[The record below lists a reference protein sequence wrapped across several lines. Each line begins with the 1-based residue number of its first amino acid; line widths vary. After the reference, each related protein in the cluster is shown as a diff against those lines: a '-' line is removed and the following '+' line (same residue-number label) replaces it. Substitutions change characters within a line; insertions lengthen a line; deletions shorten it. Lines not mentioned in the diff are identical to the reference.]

1 MLKITRSQ
9 RFLHSH
15 YLWGGRYCNTSPSV
29 KKEVSLKER
38 IFLPETT
45 YIRRIKSDDRSSLD
59 RDIFIAG
66 KFDEFYSWQKDD
78 PSRRELP
85 SFCILDG
92 PPYAN
97 GRAHVGHSVNKIL
110 KDFVVKSQALMG
122 HRVNYRTGW
131 DCHGLPIELKI
142 TKNNDATDP
151 VVIREEARKVAN
163 AAIEDQKTSFIRWGV
178 SGDFTNPY
186 KTMDPSYVASELKIL
201 ANLYDRGIVKR
212 HRKPIYF
219 SPSTGTALAEAE
231 LEYNENHK
239 SKAVFFRFPIINTEE
254 VMKRTEHDKTFS
266 IYGLVWTT
274 TPWTLP
280 LNNAIAYSK
289 DMEYL
294 LIEPI
299 GHDNKYHPIKSLYII
314 GKPLLNIV
322 KRAFGDGEIKI
333 HKDISPDTLSKL
345 HYRSCSFTA
354 LGLPFL
360 EGSFVKD
367 DTGTGLV
374 HTSFAHGF
382 NDFLLAKERGFDVEC
397 FVDDKGCYTRDLG
410 YELEGK
416 DVLTDGVKAVLEK
429 FKKDVVCTHDYKHS
443 YPYDWR
449 SKKPVIIKAS
459 SQWFID
465 VEKFSKEAI
474 ERINNK
480 EVIVNC
486 SGTDLS
492 SSLVGTL
499 KNRPSWCISRQR
511 VWGVP
516 IPSVRVEGTT
526 EFKTSKRL
534 IERVGELIE
543 ENNDTDIWW
552 KMDLKDI
559 LTPEIR
565 ESLGINQDDEVVKG
579 NDILDVWFDSGVAWH
594 MLQENGNSSKADLV
608 IEGLDQFRGW
618 FQSLLLTSLAFNNE
632 VPYKQINV
640 HGFVVDDKGKKMS
653 KSLGNVVDPSSVTD
667 GSLKRKALGADGL
680 RLWVGMNASD
690 KYSTIKIG
698 PSTFDAL
705 DKKLDMYRNILR
717 FILGSL
723 KNYNDDKKDIQL
735 NLLDERILYQ
745 LNHYLDVVKNAYTRY
760 SFTCALSALDNFIS
774 NFSSD
779 YISLVRDRV
788 YCHPIGSPLHN
799 GAIYTI
805 NKVGTSISHSI
816 SPILPHL
823 STEFFM
829 HHPIYCKNPEV
840 SLRVPFDNLYVS
852 DDIFKTPNLEDTI
865 NVVKRI
871 SKIANSVAHEGK
883 MDVTKR
889 CLCIEVPNNSIENSI
904 LNSIPANE
912 LVEIFGVSEVS
923 IGTTKD
929 NEITETSPENSI
941 KCTFEST
948 KGKFC
953 QRCRRHFKTT
963 PGVFCSRC
971 EEAIK
976 YFL

>member
-1 MLKITRSQ
+1 MLKIARSQ

-15 YLWGGRYCNTSPSV
+15 YLWSGRYCNTSPNV
-29 KKEVSLKER
+29 DKEVPLKKK
-38 IFLPETT
+38 IFLPETS
-45 YIRRIKSDDRSSLD
+45 YERRIKTDERSSLD

-78 PSRRELP
+78 PSRSELP

-110 KDFVVKSQALMG
+110 KDFVVKSQALLG
-122 HRVNYRTGW
+122 HRVNYRAGW

-142 TKNNDATDP
+142 TKNKDATDP
-151 VVIREEARKVAN
+151 VTIREEARKVAN

-178 SGDFTNPY
+178 SGDFINPY
-186 KTMDPSYVASELKIL
+186 KTMDPSYVVSELKIL
-201 ANLYDRGIVKR
+201 GNLYDRGIVR
-212 HRKPIYF
+212 RDRKPVYF

-254 VMKRTEHDKTFS
+254 VMKRTEHEKTFS

-280 LNNAIAYSK
+280 LNNAITYSK

-294 LIEPI
+294 LIEPMD
-299 GHDNKYHPIKSLYII
+299 HDNKCHAIKSLYII
-314 GKPLLNIV
+314 GKPLLNEV
-322 KRAFGDGEIKI
+322 KKAFGDCEIKI
-333 HKDISPDTLSKL
+333 HKNISPDVLSKL
-345 HYRSCSFTA
+345 HYRSCSFTS

-367 DTGTGLV
+367 DIGTGLV

-382 NDFLLAKERGFDVEC
+382 NDFSLAKERGFDVEC

-416 DVLTDGVKAVLEK
+416 NVLTEGVKAVLEK
-429 FKKDVVCTHDYKHS
+429 FKKDVVYTYDYKHS

-465 VEKFSKEAI
+465 VGKFSKEAV
-474 ERINNK
+474 ERITNK

-486 SGTDLS
+486 AGTDLS

-526 EFKTSKRL
+526 DFKTSKQL
-534 IERVGELIE
+534 IERVAKLIE
-543 ENNDTDIWW
+543 ESNDTDIWW

-565 ESLGINQDDEVVKG
+565 GSLGINQDDEVVKG

-594 MLQENGNSSKADLV
+594 MLQENNNSSKADLV

-632 VPYKQINV
+632 IPYKQINV

-653 KSLGNVVDPSSVTD
+653 KSLGNVIDPSSVTD

-680 RLWVGMNASD
+680 RLWVGMNGSD

-698 PSTFDAL
+698 PTTFDAL
-705 DKKLDMYRNILR
+705 DKKLDMYRSTLR

-723 KNYNDDKKDIQL
+723 KTYNDDKKDIQL

-745 LNHYLDVVKNAYTRY
+745 LNRYLDVVKNAYSRY
-760 SFTCALSALDNFIS
+760 SFSRALAALDNFIS

-788 YCHPIGSPLHN
+788 YCHPIDSPLHN

-805 NKVGTSISHSI
+805 NKVGTSVSHSI

-829 HHPIYCKNPEV
+829 HHPIYRQNPEV

-852 DDIFKTPNLEDTI
+852 EDIFKTPNLEDTI
-865 NVVKRI
+865 NVIKRI
-871 SKIANSVAHEGK
+871 FKVANNVAYQEKI
-883 MDVTKR
+883 DVTKR
-889 CLCIEVPNNSIENSI
+889 CLCIEVPSNSIENSI
-904 LNSIPANE
+904 LNSIPAKE
-912 LVEIFGVSEVS
+912 LVEIFGVSEVL
-923 IGTTKD
+923 IRTTKD
-929 NEITETSPENSI
+929 GEITETSPENSI
-941 KCTFEST
+941 KCTFESAS
-948 KGKFC
+948 GKFC

-963 PGVFCSRC
+963 PEGFCSRC